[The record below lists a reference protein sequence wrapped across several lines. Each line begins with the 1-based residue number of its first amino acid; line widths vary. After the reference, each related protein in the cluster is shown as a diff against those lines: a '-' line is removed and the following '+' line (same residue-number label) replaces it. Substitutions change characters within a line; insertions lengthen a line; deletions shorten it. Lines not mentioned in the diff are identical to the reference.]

1 MSKYTKTSGTST
13 STLADSLGIGDRYK
27 KKEKPKKDNNN
38 GILKYFKD
46 LMKGSET

>member
-13 STLADSLGIGDRYK
+13 PTLADSLGIGDRYK
-27 KKEKPKKDNNN
+27 KKEKPKKNNNN